1 MTRVTTPIF
10 GYTHPK
16 IFQPTFNSNELAL
29 TFVLEIRLNS
39 PFFHFCCKFF
49 SGKIWVHYEQ
59 IHAFLTPNSNQH
71 NAVIN
76 IRWVKLFPIEWP
88 KLIICRI
95 PLVEELEDIF
105 STTQKIGL
113 TKMMTCN
120 IHVVFGQ
127 FGQYVF
133 PTS

>member
-1 MTRVTTPIF
+1 MTRVTTPIS

-39 PFFHFCCKFF
+39 PFFPFLLQKFF

-76 IRWVKLFPIEWP
+76 IRWVKLFPIEWS

-113 TKMMTCN
+113 PLIFSLQN
-120 IHVVFGQ
+120 
-127 FGQYVF
+127 
-133 PTS
+133 